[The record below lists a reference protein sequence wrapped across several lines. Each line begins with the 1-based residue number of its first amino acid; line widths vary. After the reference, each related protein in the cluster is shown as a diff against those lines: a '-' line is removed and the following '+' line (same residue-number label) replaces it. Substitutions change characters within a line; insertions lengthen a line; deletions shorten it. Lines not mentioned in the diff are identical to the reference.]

1 MTITVKK
8 QNKNGWT
15 YYKNLQSLIRVKNKL
30 KISIINQ
37 LVLITIAIKAA
48 YHVGQLQHEAATEY
62 KQYQEE
68 IKQKQ

>member
-1 MTITVKK
+1 MKLSK
-8 QNKNGWT
+8 
-15 YYKNLQSLIRVKNKL
+15 SLRVNPYFTREFFKNKL